1 MKNTTLCYIE
11 QDGKYLMIHRVKKV
25 LDENK
30 DKWIGIGGKFEGEET
45 PDECLLR
52 EAKEETGLTLS
63 AGVSFNKIFAKLGS
77 DYKKPDA
84 TTVISRENWTDIV
97 RPLPVSDLLFV
108 GHSVQKTLHAHG
120 IETIG
125 QLADCREDVLETL
138 LGKMG
143 RQLHIYANGLD
154 REPVRSVNDREP
166 IKSVGN
172 GNTFRVQATSDC
184 TIRINFTP
192 KDSSCKHT
200 NTATDNGNFRH
211 RVKVIVL
218 HKHHIHPKASQDS

>member
-1 MKNTTLCYIE
+1 M
-11 QDGKYLMIHRVKKV
+11 
-25 LDENK
+25 
-30 DKWIGIGGKFEGEET
+30 
-45 PDECLLR
+45 
-52 EAKEETGLTLS
+52 
-63 AGVSFNKIFAKLGS
+63 
-77 DYKKPDA
+77 
-84 TTVISRENWTDIV
+84 ISRENWTDIV

-166 IKSVGN
+166 VKSVGN
-172 GNTFRVQATSDC
+172 GTTFPQNLTKWTEICTGLSVLSDSVKMVRDLLRIKKMVR
-184 TIRINFTP
+184 IRY
-192 KDSSCKHT
+192 K
-200 NTATDNGNFRH
+200 R
-211 RVKVIVL
+211 
-218 HKHHIHPKASQDS
+218 